1 MVSLLLDNQIYLQ
14 RCEQASNGTMALR
27 STISELDGSMVG
39 LFCSKET
46 KMGSEKR

>member
-14 RCEQASNGTMALR
+14 RCEQASNGTMALS
-27 STISELDGSMVG
+27 STISELDGMVG